1 MTLPPD
7 VSAQPVAQRDIDD
20 LPGPRRW
27 PLVGNAFQVRR
38 DQIHL
43 NIEAWGR
50 EFGPLFRVKLGPRTM
65 LVVSDHRVLN
75 TMLRDR
81 PDVFQRAPLLQT
93 IGMEMGLQ
101 PGLFGSNGEAWRR
114 QRRMVVAGLA
124 PNHVKSYFPSLLRVT
139 QRLRGR
145 WQGATQG
152 GQSIELQHDLMRF
165 TVDAIAGLAFGADI
179 NTLESDEDVI
189 QQHLDK
195 IFPAYFKRLFSL
207 FPLWRFIKRSAD
219 RQLDSSVVAVNVAI
233 TGFIQ
238 AARAR
243 LAADPARRAQP
254 PNLLEAMIVAAEA
267 DEAGPHDNTNGN
279 GNGNGNSNAN
289 GNASPG
295 PASRVTD
302 REVAGNVLT
311 MLLAGEDTT
320 ANALAWMIYL
330 LHRNPQTLQRATQEV
345 RALGVDSSAF
355 TLQAMASLTYLEAC
369 AHEAMRLKPVAPFQI
384 IEAVH
389 DTVVADVRVPRG
401 TRVWCLMRGDSISA
415 AHFPDPD
422 RFEPQRWLHD
432 SAAGAN
438 AAPNP
443 SAAHRISMPF
453 GAGPRVCP
461 GRYLA
466 LLEIKM
472 AMAMLLNHFDI
483 DTVTTPDGGEAV
495 EKMAFTMLP
504 VDLKMRLRA
513 RPLD

>member
-1 MTLPPD
+1 MTLLTEVP
-7 VSAQPVAQRDIDD
+7 AQPTTLRNIAD

-27 PLVGNAFQVRR
+27 PLVGSVFQIRR
-38 DQIHL
+38 EQLHQ
-43 NIEAWGR
+43 NVEAWGR
-50 EFGPLFRVKLGPRTM
+50 EFGPLFRLQLGPRTM

-75 TMLRDR
+75 AVLRDR
-81 PDVFQRAPLLQT
+81 PEAFQRAPLLQK
-93 IGMEMGLQ
+93 IGTEMGLQ
-101 PGLFGSNGEAWRR
+101 PGLFASNGDSWRR
-114 QRRMVVAGLA
+114 QRRMVVGGLA
-124 PNHVKSYFPSLLRVT
+124 PSHVKSYFPALLRVT

-145 WQGATQG
+145 WQHATQAG
-152 GQSIELQHDLMRF
+152 GAIELQPDLMRF

-179 NTLESDEDVI
+179 NTLESDDDVI
-189 QQHLDK
+189 QLHLDK
-195 IFPAYFKRLFSL
+195 IFPALFKRLFSL
-207 FPLWRFIKRSAD
+207 FPLWRYIRSSAD
-219 RQLDSSVVAVNVAI
+219 RELERSVAAVNVAI

-243 LAADPARRAQP
+243 LAADPARRMQP
-254 PNLLEAMIVAAEA
+254 PNLLEAMLVAAE
-267 DEAGPHDNTNGN
+267 DGEAG
-279 GNGNGNSNAN
+279 
-289 GNASPG
+289 ASTDGGASASTSTPTPTTA
-295 PASRVTD
+295 PAACITD
-302 REVAGNVLT
+302 QEVAGNVLT

-320 ANALAWMIYL
+320 ANTLAWLIYL

-355 TLQAMASLTYLEAC
+355 SLAAMASLTYLEAC

-384 IEAVH
+384 NEAVH

-513 RPLD
+513 RALD